1 MLNAPDGYI
10 ETALYEHKNCTDIE
24 SWEKTEG
31 KLYMMH
37 ILRHAQVIQTHMVVP
52 VRTWAAR
59 NLKLMMLAGCLDI
72 EKEVI
77 FEHGNSTLTSVLLAF
92 YHAEYTL
99 TRKNVLQ
106 CTHMHY

>member
-1 MLNAPDGYI
+1 MLNAPDNYI

-52 VRTWAAR
+52 VRTELTATGITTQY
-59 NLKLMMLAGCLDI
+59 LDTGGCLSI
-72 EKEVI
+72 GGV
-77 FEHGNSTLTSVLLAF
+77 
-92 YHAEYTL
+92 
-99 TRKNVLQ
+99 
-106 CTHMHY
+106 